1 MQTSNNDLKK
11 ELKERHILMIA
22 LGGVIGTG
30 LFLSTG
36 YTIGEA
42 GPGGAILAYLIG
54 GFVMYLTMLCLGE
67 LAVALP
73 HVGSYQTYAAKFIS
87 PGAGYVVG
95 WMSWL
100 NWSVTVGLE
109 LLTVSIL
116 MKRWFPE
123 VNPWIWCVVFA
134 VLLFAI
140 NALSSKSFAEVEFW
154 FAGIKVITV
163 IAFIILGGAA
173 IFGLLQM
180 EGGAP
185 APMFSN
191 FTEHGGLFPNGILAI
206 IVTMIG
212 VNFAFQGTE
221 LVGIAAGE
229 SKNPEKTIP
238 KAIHHTVWRILI
250 FFVLSVFVLS
260 ALFPWKEAG
269 LMESPFVTVFD
280 RIGIPYAA
288 DIMNFVI
295 ITAVLS
301 VANSGLYA
309 TSRVLW
315 SMSRQGMISGRF
327 GKLNKRGVP
336 INALIASMVVGCLC
350 LLCGFFAED
359 TVYVWLLS
367 IAGFGAVFVWA
378 SIALSNYMG
387 RKQFIRNGGKVEDL
401 KFRTPLYPFVPLA
414 ALGANVLVMIS
425 LAFIP
430 DQRMALYCGI
440 PFLIGCALFYRFY
453 AKARMTF
460 NEVELNIEPE
470 KDLAERKK
478 A

>member
-1 MQTSNNDLKK
+1 MSEQRHELKK
-11 ELKERHILMIA
+11 ELKDRHILMIA

-36 YTIGEA
+36 FTIGEA

-73 HVGSYQTYAAKFIS
+73 HVGSYQKYATKFIS

-95 WMSWL
+95 WMGWL

-116 MKRWFPE
+116 MKRWFPD
-123 VNPWIWCVVFA
+123 VPAWIWCIIFA
-134 VLLFAI
+134 VLLFSI

-154 FAGIKVITV
+154 FASIKIITV
-163 IAFIILGGAA
+163 LAFILLGGAA
-173 IFGLLQM
+173 MFGLLQM
-180 EGGAP
+180 GGGDP
-185 APMFSN
+185 APFFSN
-191 FTEHGGLFPNGILAI
+191 YTDQGGLFPNGLAAVLI
-206 IVTMIG
+206 TMIS

-238 KAIHHTVWRILI
+238 KAINNTAWRILI
-250 FFVLSVFVLS
+250 FFILSVFVL
-260 ALFPWKEAG
+260 AGLFPWKEAG
-269 LMESPFVTVFD
+269 VMESPFVVVFD
-280 RIGIPYAA
+280 KIGIPYAA

-309 TSRVLW
+309 TSRMLW
-315 SMSRQGMISGRF
+315 SMSQEGMINKRF
-327 GKLNKRGVP
+327 GKLSKRGVP

-359 TVYVWLLS
+359 TVYLWLLS

-387 RKQFIRNGGKVEDL
+387 RKSFLKKGGNIEEL
-401 KFRTPLYPFVPLA
+401 KFKTPLYPIVPLT
-414 ALGANVLVMIS
+414 ALAANVLVMIS

-440 PFLIGCALFYRFY
+440 PFLVACALYYRFY
-453 AKARMTF
+453 AKGKM
-460 NEVELNIEPE
+460 
-470 KDLAERKK
+470 ERKGFGEGENL
-478 A
+478 

>member
-1 MQTSNNDLKK
+1 MLNQNQELKK

-67 LAVALP
+67 LAVANP
-73 HVGSYQTYAAKFIS
+73 TVGSYQTYATKFIS

-100 NWSVTVGLE
+100 NWSVTIGLE

-116 MKRWFPE
+116 MKRWFPD
-123 VNPWIWCVVFA
+123 VAPWIWCIVFA
-134 VLLFAI
+134 ILLFGI
-140 NALSSKSFAEVEFW
+140 NALSTKSFAEVEFW

-163 IAFIILGGAA
+163 IAFILLGGAA
-173 IFGLLQM
+173 MFGFLQM
-180 EGGAP
+180 GSGEP
-185 APMFSN
+185 APFLSN
-191 FTEHGGLFPNGILAI
+191 FTDHGGLFPNGIAAI
-206 IVTMIG
+206 LITMIG
-212 VNFAFQGTE
+212 VNFSFQGTE

-229 SKNPEKTIP
+229 SENPEKTIP
-238 KAIHHTVWRILI
+238 KAINSTAWRILI
-250 FFVLSVFVLS
+250 FFILSVFVL
-260 ALFPWKEAG
+260 AGLFPWKEAG
-269 LMESPFVTVFD
+269 LVESPFVVVFD
-280 RIGIPYAA
+280 NIGIPYAA

-309 TSRVLW
+309 TSRMLW
-315 SMSRQGMISGRF
+315 SMSRQGMIHERF
-327 GKLNKRGVP
+327 GKLNKSGVP
-336 INALIASMVVGCLC
+336 INALAASMIVGCLC

-359 TVYVWLLS
+359 TVYLWLLS

-378 SIALSNYMG
+378 SIALSNYLG
-387 RKQFIRNGGKVEDL
+387 RKKFLRNGGKISDL
-401 KFRTPLYPFVPLA
+401 KFRTPFYPIVPLA
-414 ALGANVLVMIS
+414 ALSANVLVMVS

-430 DQRMALYCGI
+430 DQRMAIYCGI
-440 PFLIGCALFYRFY
+440 PFLIACALYYRFS
-453 AKARMTF
+453 AKDKMEKKRLVQEQDLM
-460 NEVELNIEPE
+460 ELNRE
-470 KDLAERKK
+470 KIL
-478 A
+478 

>member
-1 MQTSNNDLKK
+1 MAYQQQDLKK
-11 ELKERHILMIA
+11 ELKDRHILMIA

-73 HVGSYQTYAAKFIS
+73 HVGSYQTYATKFIS
-87 PGAGYVVG
+87 PGTGYVVG

-116 MKRWFPE
+116 MKRWFPD
-123 VNPWIWCVVFA
+123 VSPWVWCIVFA
-134 VLLFAI
+134 IVLFSI
-140 NALSSKSFAEVEFW
+140 NALSTKSFAEVEFW

-163 IAFIILGGAA
+163 LAFILLGGAA
-173 IFGLLQM
+173 MFGLLHM
-180 EGGAP
+180 GGGEP
-185 APMFSN
+185 APFFSHY
-191 FTEHGGLFPNGILAI
+191 TGEGGLFPNGITAI
-206 IVTMIG
+206 LVTMIG
-212 VNFAFQGTE
+212 VNFSFQGTE

-238 KAIHHTVWRILI
+238 KAIHNTAWRILI
-250 FFVLSVFVLS
+250 FFILSVFVL
-260 ALFPWKEAG
+260 AGLFPWKEAG

-280 RIGIPYAA
+280 QIGIPYAA

-309 TSRVLW
+309 TSRMLW
-315 SMSRQGMISGRF
+315 SMSREGMIHERF
-327 GKLNKRGVP
+327 GRLNKRGVP

-359 TVYVWLLS
+359 TVYLWLLS

-378 SIALSNYMG
+378 SIALSNYLG
-387 RKQFIRNGGKVEDL
+387 RKSFVKNGGNISDL
-401 KFRTPLYPFVPLA
+401 KFRTPFYPVVPLV
-414 ALGANVLVMIS
+414 ALTANVLVMIS

-440 PFLIGCALFYRFY
+440 PFLIGCALYYRFY
-453 AKARMTF
+453 AKRKMETKG
-460 NEVELNIEPE
+460 IGE
-470 KDLAERKK
+470 KHSM
-478 A
+478 